1 MWLPSL
7 KVCVPALG
15 ELRHHWGRAMGFA
28 KGGPAPHALC
38 QVPVCVLK
46 AQDGS
51 GNSSRLWEP
60 QASPTP
66 RVGGAEAAAAGR
78 VQARGEAAVGVP
90 EPGKGAFSCC
100 PPVPVAG
107 CEAPTALPP

>member
-15 ELRHHWGRAMGFA
+15 ELRHRWGRAMGFA
-28 KGGPAPHALC
+28 KGGPAPHALR

-60 QASPTP
+60 QASPT
-66 RVGGAEAAAAGR
+66 RGSGCRKSAG
-78 VQARGEAAVGVP
+78 
-90 EPGKGAFSCC
+90 
-100 PPVPVAG
+100 
-107 CEAPTALPP
+107 